1 MFGARSQTD
10 WLYITGRIVT
20 INLICLI
27 VENIVS
33 NQKKDNHCID
43 AKSKINLNMMTSLNF
58 IKNTVESRWFQNFII
73 TIILI
78 NGAVLGI
85 QTIEGLTPS
94 SMLILDMVDK
104 ICLTIFVIE
113 LSMKLVI
120 YRTSFFKRGWNIF
133 DLIIVG
139 ISLIPA
145 SGQLSILR
153 ALRILRLL
161 RLITTVDSIRRVV
174 SGMLIAI
181 PGVGSVGALL
191 LIFFYIGAV
200 ISTTLFGDLFPQ
212 WFGNLGRSM
221 YSLFQIMTLESWSMG
236 IVRPVMEAF
245 PYAWI
250 FFIPFIMVTTFMVLN
265 LFIGIIVDAIATV
278 KEQDNVDRQHQFSS
292 KQDIDQLRQDIAVLQ
307 NQLDQLLERTG
318 VENSQQ
324 RSK

>member
-1 MFGARSQTD
+1 MQ
-10 WLYITGRIVT
+10 
-20 INLICLI
+20 NL
-27 VENIVS
+27 
-33 NQKKDNHCID
+33 
-43 AKSKINLNMMTSLNF
+43 KIILNMMTSLNF
-58 IKNTVESRWFQNFII
+58 IKNTVESRCFQNFII

-104 ICLTIFVIE
+104 ICLAIFVIE
-113 LSMKLVI
+113 LSMKLII
-120 YRTSFFKRGWNIF
+120 YRTSFFRRGWNIF

-145 SGQLSILR
+145 LGQLSILR

-200 ISTTLFGDLFPQ
+200 ISTTLFGDQFPQ

-236 IVRPVMEAF
+236 IVRPVMEEF

-278 KEQDNVDRQHQFSS
+278 KEQDNVDEQQQFSS

-307 NQLDQLLERTG
+307 NQLDQLLERTRIK
-318 VENSQQ
+318 S
-324 RSK
+324 

>member
-1 MFGARSQTD
+1 MVHK
-10 WLYITGRIVT
+10 L
-20 INLICLI
+20 
-27 VENIVS
+27 NI
-33 NQKKDNHCID
+33 
-43 AKSKINLNMMTSLNF
+43 MTSLNL
-58 IKNTVESRWFQNFII
+58 IKNTIESRWFQNFII

-85 QTIEGLTPS
+85 QTINGLTPS
-94 SMLILDMVDK
+94 SMLILDMIDRF
-104 ICLTIFVIE
+104 CLAIFVVE
-113 LSMKLVI
+113 LTMKLVI
-120 YRTSFFKRGWNIF
+120 YRFSFFKRGWNIF
-133 DLIIVG
+133 DFLIVG
-139 ISLIPA
+139 MSLIPA

-181 PGVGSVGALL
+181 PGVGSVAALL

-200 ISTTLFGDLFPQ
+200 ISTTLFGDSFPQ

-236 IVRPVMEAF
+236 IVRPVMEVY

-278 KEQDNVDRQHQFSS
+278 KEQDDVDRQHQLSS

-307 NQLDQLLERTG
+307 NQLDQLLERTST
-318 VENSQQ
+318 ESSQQ
-324 RSK
+324 RSQ

>member
-1 MFGARSQTD
+1 MH
-10 WLYITGRIVT
+10 
-20 INLICLI
+20 NL
-27 VENIVS
+27 
-33 NQKKDNHCID
+33 
-43 AKSKINLNMMTSLNF
+43 KINLNMMTSLNF

-73 TIILI
+73 TVILI

-85 QTIEGLTPS
+85 QTTDGLSSS
-94 SMLILDMVDK
+94 SMLILDMIDR
-104 ICLTIFVIE
+104 ICLAIFVAE
-113 LSMKLVI
+113 LTMKLII
-120 YRTSFFKRGWNIF
+120 YRFSFFKRGWNIF
-133 DLIIVG
+133 DFLIVA

-236 IVRPVMEAF
+236 IVRPVMEVF

-278 KEQDNVDRQHQFSS
+278 KEQDDVDGQHKISS

-307 NQLDQLLERTG
+307 NQLDQLLERTVKG
-318 VENSQQ
+318 VGE
-324 RSK
+324 K

>member
-1 MFGARSQTD
+1 MQ
-10 WLYITGRIVT
+10 
-20 INLICLI
+20 N
-27 VENIVS
+27 
-33 NQKKDNHCID
+33 
-43 AKSKINLNMMTSLNF
+43 SKINLNMMTSLNF

-133 DLIIVG
+133 DLVIVG

-200 ISTTLFGDLFPQ
+200 ISTTLFGDQFPQ

-278 KEQDNVDRQHQFSS
+278 KEQDNVDRHQQFSS

-307 NQLDQLLERTG
+307 NQLDQLLERTRIK
-318 VENSQQ
+318 S
-324 RSK
+324 

>member
-1 MFGARSQTD
+1 
-10 WLYITGRIVT
+10 
-20 INLICLI
+20 
-27 VENIVS
+27 
-33 NQKKDNHCID
+33 
-43 AKSKINLNMMTSLNF
+43 MMTSLNF

-120 YRTSFFKRGWNIF
+120 YRTSFFRRGWNIF

-200 ISTTLFGDLFPQ
+200 ISTSLFGDLFPQ

-245 PYAWI
+245 PYDWI

-278 KEQDNVDRQHQFSS
+278 KEQDNVDREQQFSS

-307 NQLDQLLERTG
+307 NQLDQLLERTSI
-318 VENSQQ
+318 ESSQQ

>member
-1 MFGARSQTD
+1 M
-10 WLYITGRIVT
+10 
-20 INLICLI
+20 
-27 VENIVS
+27 
-33 NQKKDNHCID
+33 
-43 AKSKINLNMMTSLNF
+43 NLNMMTSLNF

-104 ICLTIFVIE
+104 ICLTIFVVE
-113 LSMKLVI
+113 LSMKLII

-133 DLIIVG
+133 DFIIVG

>member
-1 MFGARSQTD
+1 
-10 WLYITGRIVT
+10 
-20 INLICLI
+20 
-27 VENIVS
+27 
-33 NQKKDNHCID
+33 
-43 AKSKINLNMMTSLNF
+43 MMTSLNF

-94 SMLILDMVDK
+94 SILILDMVDK

-120 YRTSFFKRGWNIF
+120 YRTSFFRRGWNIF

-200 ISTTLFGDLFPQ
+200 ISTTLFGDQFPQ

-278 KEQDNVDRQHQFSS
+278 KEQDNVDREQQFSS

-307 NQLDQLLERTG
+307 NQLDQLLERTSI
-318 VENSQQ
+318 ESTQQ
-324 RSK
+324 TPR

>member
-1 MFGARSQTD
+1 M
-10 WLYITGRIVT
+10 
-20 INLICLI
+20 
-27 VENIVS
+27 
-33 NQKKDNHCID
+33 
-43 AKSKINLNMMTSLNF
+43 NLNMMTSLNF

-104 ICLTIFVIE
+104 ICLTIFVVE
-113 LSMKLVI
+113 LSMKLII

-133 DLIIVG
+133 DFIIVG

-318 VENSQQ
+318 IESSQH
-324 RSK
+324 RPE

>member
-1 MFGARSQTD
+1 MH
-10 WLYITGRIVT
+10 
-20 INLICLI
+20 N
-27 VENIVS
+27 
-33 NQKKDNHCID
+33 
-43 AKSKINLNMMTSLNF
+43 SKINLNMMTSLNY

-73 TIILI
+73 TIILL

-120 YRTSFFKRGWNIF
+120 YRTSFFRRGWNIF

-200 ISTTLFGDLFPQ
+200 ISTSLFGDLFPQ

-278 KEQDNVDRQHQFSS
+278 KEQDNVDEQHQLSS

-307 NQLDQLLERTG
+307 NQLDQLLEHTSIER
-318 VENSQQ
+318 SQQ
-324 RSK
+324 RLK

>member
-1 MFGARSQTD
+1 
-10 WLYITGRIVT
+10 
-20 INLICLI
+20 
-27 VENIVS
+27 
-33 NQKKDNHCID
+33 
-43 AKSKINLNMMTSLNF
+43 MTSLNL
-58 IKNTVESRWFQNFII
+58 IKSTVESRWFQNFII

-85 QTIEGLTPS
+85 QTINSLTPLS
-94 SMLILDMVDK
+94 ILILDVIDK
-104 ICLTIFVIE
+104 ICLAIFVVE
-113 LSMKLVI
+113 LTMKLAV
-120 YRTSFFKRGWNIF
+120 YRFSFFKRGWNIF
-133 DLIIVG
+133 DFFIVG

-145 SGQLSILR
+145 SGELSILR

-278 KEQDNVDRQHQFSS
+278 KEQEKEDEDVDEKHQLSS

-307 NQLDQLLERTG
+307 NQLNQLLARTAI
-318 VENSQQ
+318 ESSQQ
-324 RSK
+324 RSN

>member
-1 MFGARSQTD
+1 MQ
-10 WLYITGRIVT
+10 
-20 INLICLI
+20 NL
-27 VENIVS
+27 
-33 NQKKDNHCID
+33 
-43 AKSKINLNMMTSLNF
+43 KIILNMMTSLNF
-58 IKNTVESRWFQNFII
+58 IKNTVESRCFQNFII

-104 ICLTIFVIE
+104 ICLAIFVIE
-113 LSMKLVI
+113 LSMKLII
-120 YRTSFFKRGWNIF
+120 YRTSFFRRGWNIF

-200 ISTTLFGDLFPQ
+200 ISTTLFGDQFPQ

-236 IVRPVMEAF
+236 IVRPVMEEF

-278 KEQDNVDRQHQFSS
+278 KEQDNVDEQQQFSS

-307 NQLDQLLERTG
+307 NQLDQLLERTRIK
-318 VENSQQ
+318 S
-324 RSK
+324 

>member
-1 MFGARSQTD
+1 MQ
-10 WLYITGRIVT
+10 
-20 INLICLI
+20 N
-27 VENIVS
+27 
-33 NQKKDNHCID
+33 
-43 AKSKINLNMMTSLNF
+43 SKINMNMMTSLNF
-58 IKNTVESRWFQNFII
+58 IKNTVESHWFQNFII
-73 TIILI
+73 TVILI
-78 NGAVLGI
+78 NGAILGI

-278 KEQDNVDRQHQFSS
+278 KEQDNVDREQQFSS

-307 NQLDQLLERTG
+307 NQLDRLLERTG
-318 VENSQQ
+318 IESSQQ

>member
-1 MFGARSQTD
+1 MQ
-10 WLYITGRIVT
+10 
-20 INLICLI
+20 NL
-27 VENIVS
+27 
-33 NQKKDNHCID
+33 
-43 AKSKINLNMMTSLNF
+43 KIILNMMTSLNF

-120 YRTSFFKRGWNIF
+120 YRTSFFRRGWNIF

-200 ISTTLFGDLFPQ
+200 ISTTLFGDQFPQ

-236 IVRPVMEAF
+236 IVRPVMEEF

-278 KEQDNVDRQHQFSS
+278 KEQDNVDRQQQFSS

-307 NQLDQLLERTG
+307 NQLDQLLERTRIK
-318 VENSQQ
+318 S
-324 RSK
+324 

>member
-1 MFGARSQTD
+1 
-10 WLYITGRIVT
+10 
-20 INLICLI
+20 
-27 VENIVS
+27 
-33 NQKKDNHCID
+33 
-43 AKSKINLNMMTSLNF
+43 MTSLNL

-94 SMLILDMVDK
+94 SMLILDTIDT
-104 ICLTIFVIE
+104 ICLAIFVVE
-113 LSMKLVI
+113 LTMKLVI
-120 YRTSFFKRGWNIF
+120 YRFSFFKRGWNIF
-133 DLIIVG
+133 DFFIVG

-153 ALRILRLL
+153 SLRILRLL

-200 ISTTLFGDLFPQ
+200 ISTTLFGDSFPQ

-307 NQLDQLLERTG
+307 NQLDQLLERTST
-318 VENSQQ
+318 ESSQQ
-324 RSK
+324 SSK

>member
-1 MFGARSQTD
+1 MFASMR
-10 WLYITGRIVT
+10 
-20 INLICLI
+20 N
-27 VENIVS
+27 
-33 NQKKDNHCID
+33 
-43 AKSKINLNMMTSLNF
+43 SKIILNMMTSLNF

-73 TIILI
+73 TIILL

-94 SMLILDMVDK
+94 SILILDMVDK

-120 YRTSFFKRGWNIF
+120 YRTSFFRRGWNIF

-200 ISTTLFGDLFPQ
+200 ISTTLFGDQFPQ

-278 KEQDNVDRQHQFSS
+278 KEQDNVDNQPQFSS

-318 VENSQQ
+318 IESSQQ